1 MAAVLAGGAAP
12 GGAGFSDVPSQVPE
26 QASSSRARRTA
37 PDGGHSHERELA
49 VLAYLPHRIKHGD
62 IAAELD
68 ITLNTLRTHL
78 ASIYRKLGVT
88 DRDDAAT
95 RATETGLL

>member
-1 MAAVLAGGAAP
+1 MWWAL
-12 GGAGFSDVPSQVPE
+12 
-26 QASSSRARRTA
+26 SRARA
-37 PDGGHSHERELA
+37 GG
-49 VLAYLPHRIKHGD
+49 VGLPSHRIKHRD

>member
-26 QASSSRARRTA
+26 QASSSRAR
-37 PDGGHSHERELA
+37 
-49 VLAYLPHRIKHGD
+49 
-62 IAAELD
+62 
-68 ITLNTLRTHL
+68 
-78 ASIYRKLGVT
+78 KLGVT

>member
-1 MAAVLAGGAAP
+1 M
-12 GGAGFSDVPSQVPE
+12 
-26 QASSSRARRTA
+26 
-37 PDGGHSHERELA
+37 
-49 VLAYLPHRIKHGD
+49 VLAYLPQRIKHRD
-62 IAAELD
+62 IAAELN
-68 ITLNTLRTHL
+68 ITLNTLKTHL

>member
-37 PDGGHSHERELA
+37 PEVVGTFTERELA
-49 VLAYLPHRIKHGD
+49 VLAYLPHRIKHRD
-62 IAAELD
+62 IAAELVSC
-68 ITLNTLRTHL
+68 T
-78 ASIYRKLGVT
+78 
-88 DRDDAAT
+88 
-95 RATETGLL
+95 

>member
-1 MAAVLAGGAAP
+1 MWWAL
-12 GGAGFSDVPSQVPE
+12 
-26 QASSSRARRTA
+26 SRARAGGVGLPSTQDQA
-37 PDGGHSHERELA
+37 PGHRRRA
-49 VLAYLPHRIKHGD
+49 N
-62 IAAELD
+62 
-68 ITLNTLRTHL
+68 ITLNTLKSHL